1 VAIAPSS
8 LDRRARSLTPRGSA
22 AALPPEPLP
31 AGDSLLAASAADQ
44 APPALAAQPCS
55 TDQPCTPAEPRGSE
69 RAPSPARSGSQAHP
83 GFPARPAATAGHR
96 IGEVAARSGLPVK
109 TIRFYSD
116 EGLIVP
122 IGRSEGRYRLYGDD
136 VFAEL
141 SLIRTLKAMEIP
153 LADGRRILEARRLGV
168 CTCGDLQATIQA
180 KVGEIQ
186 QRIVS
191 LQQLG
196 TELQGLL
203 QGWRTCGGQM
213 PLTPPGRPTA
223 PGAQSPSR
231 SVPRRSGPA

>member
-1 VAIAPSS
+1 MTAARPVTPPEDWDDLEWGVLELSRSRAVCITCPS
-8 LDRRARSLTPRGSA
+8 TQPVA
-22 AALPPEPLP
+22 AA
-31 AGDSLLAASAADQ
+31 AAE
-44 APPALAAQPCS
+44 
-55 TDQPCTPAEPRGSE
+55 TP
-69 RAPSPARSGSQAHP
+69 
-83 GFPARPAATAGHR
+83 
-96 IGEVAARSGLPVK
+96 
-109 TIRFYSD
+109 SD
-116 EGLIVP
+116 EGLIIP
-122 IGRSEGRYRLYGDD
+122 IGRCEGRYRLYGDD
-136 VFAEL
+136 VFGEL

-180 KVGEIQ
+180 KLGEIE

-196 TELQGLL
+196 SELQVLL
-203 QGWRTCGGQM
+203 QGWRPCGGQM